1 MSRLIH
7 LGYSAP
13 VSTISAPQPPPAPD
27 DTPPGGRAL
36 INGLDL
42 LPPSAAPP
50 PPSANS
56 VMVPTVSNEGVIST
70 NTTLLSFPN
79 SRYDH

>member
-1 MSRLIH
+1 MSRLFNP
-7 LGYSAP
+7 GYSAP

-42 LPPSAAPP
+42 LPTSAAPP
-50 PPSANS
+50 PLANS
-56 VMVPTVSNEGVIST
+56 VMVPTVSNGGIIST